1 MRFQQGDLEAA
12 ISSAFVLG
20 PEVCRD
26 DLRIVSIKRHLVRL
40 EFQERP
46 LLSVTSNDD
55 QAHNVLRKVFGAT
68 HSRGQML
75 CAPEEVLTDSCGDAI
90 KLCGASHMIGRH
102 KTTLE
107 QQMHVQ

>member
-1 MRFQQGDLEAA
+1 M
-12 ISSAFVLG
+12 
-20 PEVCRD
+20 
-26 DLRIVSIKRHLVRL
+26 
-40 EFQERP
+40 
-46 LLSVTSNDD
+46 LSVTSNDD

-90 KLCGASHMIGRH
+90 KLCGASHMVGRH